1 VQQIYPLKMN
11 LTLEIRMDRKRNLQI
26 LLSILPFLLCD
37 LEWSSELRREF
48 ASYLKNVVN
57 LS

>member
-1 VQQIYPLKMN
+1 MN